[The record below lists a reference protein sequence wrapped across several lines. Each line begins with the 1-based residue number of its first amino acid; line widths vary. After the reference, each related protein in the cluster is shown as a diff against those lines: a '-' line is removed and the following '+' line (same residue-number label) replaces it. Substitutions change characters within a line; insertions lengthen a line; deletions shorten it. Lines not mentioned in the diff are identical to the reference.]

1 MACYCITGATG
12 QDASYLAELLLRK
25 GHEVHG
31 TVRRSSTICTERINH
46 LLYPEEKFKLHYCD
60 LQEGLE
66 GLIYD
71 IKPDFIINL
80 AAQSHVRVSFDQP
93 VYTATVNAIGPLRIL
108 EAIRRINP
116 KIKFYQASSCLPAG
130 TKVLARKPFKRIRSG
145 VEQEFLSLIPTNI
158 EDLNVGDEVLSMDL
172 KTSKKEYCKILATG
186 NRIAE
191 DMYTLK
197 FSNGN
202 ELRLSGNHPVY
213 VPGKGY
219 IRTDELKENDKVLQ
233 YIYNSLW
240 CRCTKGKKN
249 SEIYGEDKAKDISNK
264 QSESQK
270 NSLFEH
276 PWKGKKLKDISEE
289 MYQKSLKN
297 PNLWGNK
304 PSWNTGLTIETD
316 ERLRKCGRKISKA
329 QKDLW
334 SNPEYAQRLIKA
346 QRKSFNKQEQK
357 LEALLNEI
365 CPGEFAYNGDGRICT
380 IDSKLPDFVNINGK
394 KKLIEFYGDYWHTK
408 LNSIE
413 ADQKR
418 IDIFLKNGYETLII
432 WQSELKKS
440 PELVKEKVQ
449 TFLHNPNVEIITIS
463 KIIKEDKP
471 EKVYDI
477 EVEKN
482 HNFFA
487 YGILVHNSEM
497 FGLHSP
503 PQNESTPM
511 WPSSPYGAAKLAA
524 YHMTR
529 QYRLGYGMFASNGIL
544 FNHESER
551 RGKTFVTA
559 KIAHGVAK
567 IKLGKEKEL
576 VLGNLDA
583 KRDWGHSADYMR
595 AIYNIMN
602 HDVADDF
609 CVATGEY
616 YSVKDFV
623 IKAFDYY
630 DMDWKEFVKFSNKYT
645 RPVEVPA
652 LLGDPTKIK
661 SVLKWEPKV
670 SFDQLVKG
678 MLDSALE
685 EEQAGHVIIKPFDWE
700 AIGE

>member
-1 MACYCITGATG
+1 MSKMLITGATG

-116 KIKFYQASSCLPAG
+116 KIKFYQASS
-130 TKVLARKPFKRIRSG
+130 
-145 VEQEFLSLIPTNI
+145 
-158 EDLNVGDEVLSMDL
+158 
-172 KTSKKEYCKILATG
+172 
-186 NRIAE
+186 
-191 DMYTLK
+191 
-197 FSNGN
+197 
-202 ELRLSGNHPVY
+202 
-213 VPGKGY
+213 
-219 IRTDELKENDKVLQ
+219 
-233 YIYNSLW
+233 
-240 CRCTKGKKN
+240 
-249 SEIYGEDKAKDISNK
+249 
-264 QSESQK
+264 
-270 NSLFEH
+270 
-276 PWKGKKLKDISEE
+276 
-289 MYQKSLKN
+289 
-297 PNLWGNK
+297 
-304 PSWNTGLTIETD
+304 
-316 ERLRKCGRKISKA
+316 
-329 QKDLW
+329 
-334 SNPEYAQRLIKA
+334 
-346 QRKSFNKQEQK
+346 
-357 LEALLNEI
+357 
-365 CPGEFAYNGDGRICT
+365 
-380 IDSKLPDFVNINGK
+380 
-394 KKLIEFYGDYWHTK
+394 
-408 LNSIE
+408 
-413 ADQKR
+413 
-418 IDIFLKNGYETLII
+418 
-432 WQSELKKS
+432 
-440 PELVKEKVQ
+440 
-449 TFLHNPNVEIITIS
+449 
-463 KIIKEDKP
+463 
-471 EKVYDI
+471 
-477 EVEKN
+477 
-482 HNFFA
+482 
-487 YGILVHNSEM
+487 SEM

-567 IKLGKEKEL
+567 IKLGLEKDL

-595 AIYNIMN
+595 AIYAIMN

-616 YSVKDFV
+616 YSVEDFV
-623 IKAFDYY
+623 KKAFAYY
-630 DMDWKEFVKFSNKYT
+630 DMDWKEFVKFSDKYT